1 MWDTTH
7 GRIWLNLSNF
17 EWYYPGVSRTEVRM
31 SLTRRLIKARAS
43 RKLVHGKGGLEK
55 YLAPETDTAKP
66 VIDET
71 RAEVFREGHD
81 DALKK
86 LG

>member
-1 MWDTTH
+1 
-7 GRIWLNLSNF
+7 
-17 EWYYPGVSRTEVRM
+17 M

-55 YLAPETDTAKP
+55 FLLPETDTAKP

-71 RAEVFREGHD
+71 RAETLREGHD
-81 DALKK
+81 DALRK